1 MKFRLLDILM
11 IMLTLTWTLA
21 FAIRDNV
28 SMTLVGMLL
37 LYKIWPHIK

>member
-28 SMTLVGMLL
+28 SMTLVGMFL